1 MVLRVS
7 PFSLCRS
14 GFLSVKNELREEVFC
29 RDAFS
34 LFFVSPKLVDITR
47 VVSDKALCTFY
58 VPYSTV
64 YFPYLRMNGIHLLFL
79 PDKLCPYS
87 DCYQISL
94 IWLCAVLD
102 YRVHPLIQ
110 DT

>member
-64 YFPYLRMNGIHLLFL
+64 YFPYLRMNGIHLLIFFRP
-79 PDKLCPYS
+79 PDKKCL
-87 DCYQISL
+87 
-94 IWLCAVLD
+94 
-102 YRVHPLIQ
+102 
-110 DT
+110 